1 MYPSASAAWVRLSRR
16 LPSVRPGFVLFV
28 GHFEFRKNGRGMIAA
43 FGRLPAALRAEH
55 QLVMV
60 CALAPRDIESV
71 RTEAERAGLGQDD
84 LVLTGHVTDADLGAL
99 YRACSLFV
107 FPSFYEG
114 FGLPMLEAMS
124 CGAPVAASATTTG
137 PEVLGDLEGTFE
149 PYDPDSIAS
158 CVAGILSS
166 PEALERLRARSERR
180 VAEYT
185 WERVAERSI
194 EAYEGAAARVSRRRF
209 RRPRIALVTP
219 WPPERSWIGE
229 YNVWLAAELG
239 RRVDVD
245 VVVAGSVDLYMA
257 PAWGGVRLVDA
268 REFQRYLR
276 QPDRVLYCM
285 GGSELHGYVYELLRW
300 RPGVVVLHDVRLAG
314 FYRWYAGVERPEDPG
329 GLLAEWIDAMYGD
342 RLPVEAIGGLEA
354 AFDRQAALGMYMTR
368 ELQSRAERCFVHS
381 EFAREVLELD
391 RGPLDRQVPV
401 SVLPVG
407 LSDPAPA
414 PRGVAGSSPLI
425 VSLGS
430 VHEASAVATVID
442 AFALLAAEMPDAR
455 LLIAGGAVDGA
466 ESDRWRDYAGEQ
478 ARGASIELAGQLSAG
493 RYVALLRTADLA
505 VQLEPSSGGELLGSV
520 ADCLAN
526 GLPTI
531 VTDLGWAG
539 DLPGEVVEKVA
550 PGVAPREL
558 KDRILRM
565 LADDGKR
572 AAISRAALEHAHA
585 NSFATAADAYL
596 DALGLD

>member
-1 MYPSASAAWVRLSRR
+1 
-16 LPSVRPGFVLFV
+16 
-28 GHFEFRKNGRGMIAA
+28 
-43 FGRLPAALRAEH
+43 
-55 QLVMV
+55 
-60 CALAPRDIESV
+60 
-71 RTEAERAGLGQDD
+71 
-84 LVLTGHVTDADLGAL
+84 
-99 YRACSLFV
+99 
-107 FPSFYEG
+107 
-114 FGLPMLEAMS
+114 MLEAMS

-149 PYDPDSIAS
+149 PHDPDSIAA
-158 CVAGILSS
+158 CVAGILGS
-166 PEALERLRARSERR
+166 PEALERLRARSQRR

-194 EAYEGAAARVSRRRF
+194 EAYERAVARVSRRRF

-245 VVVAGSVDLYMA
+245 VVVAGSVDRYLA
-257 PAWGGVRLVDA
+257 PVWRGVRLVGV
-268 REFQRYLR
+268 REFQRDLR

-285 GGSELHGYVYELLRW
+285 GGSELHGHVYELFR
-300 RPGVVVLHDVRLAG
+300 RGPGVVVLHDVRLAG

-329 GLLAEWIDAMYGD
+329 GVLAEWIDAMYGD
-342 RLPVEAIGGLEA
+342 RLPVEAIGGLES
-354 AFDRQAALGMYMTR
+354 AFDRHAALGMYMTR

-407 LSDPAPA
+407 LSGPAPD

-430 VHEASAVATVID
+430 VQEASGIGTVID
-442 AFALLAAEMPDAR
+442 AFALVSAEVPDAR
-455 LLIAGGAVDGA
+455 LVIAGGAVDGA

-478 ARGASIELAGQLSAG
+478 ARGARIDLAGQVSAG
-493 RYVALLRTADLA
+493 RYVELLRAADLA
-505 VQLEPSSGGELLGSV
+505 VQLEPGSGGELLGVV

-539 DLPGEVVEKVA
+539 ELPGEVVEKVA
-550 PGVAPREL
+550 PGVAPGEL
-558 KDRILRM
+558 RDQILSM
-565 LADDGKR
+565 LADEGKR
-572 AAISRAALEHAHA
+572 AAISRAALEYARGNTFSA
-585 NSFATAADAYL
+585 AADAYL
-596 DALGLD
+596 NALGLG